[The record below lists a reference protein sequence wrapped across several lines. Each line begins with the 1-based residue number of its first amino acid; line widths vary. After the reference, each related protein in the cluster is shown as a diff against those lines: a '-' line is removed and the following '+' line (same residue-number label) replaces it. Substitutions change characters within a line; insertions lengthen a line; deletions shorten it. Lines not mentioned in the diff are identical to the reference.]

1 MVVDE
6 LVILVE
12 EIKHGLKAH
21 SRRLDQ
27 GRIELVTSPDLGRVG
42 VEIELKVYSRII
54 KRVSIEKEVKTMSS

>member
-12 EIKHGLKAH
+12 EMEHGLKAH

-27 GRIELVTSPDLGRVG
+27 ERIDSVTSPDLGRVG
-42 VEIELKVYSRII
+42 VEIELKVCSRII
-54 KRVSIEKEVKTMSS
+54 KRMSIEKEVKTMSS